1 MDIYGIS
8 VGLEVARPTMQG
20 NAKASKRGTTTGS
33 THAFIYISMMQIFK
47 SLPNRISQPVI
58 WQWPLFLL
66 FFLFIS
72 PSTLVSFCMNITNE
86 NGITGI
92 VHRIPLA
99 LFLSYFMACVAYFS
113 GKPWVKTIIYTFS
126 VALLATD
133 TFLHNVFHIYIQ
145 PFMVMLIGETNLQ
158 EAHDFFGTF
167 VLSRGGLITLLVIA
181 VSIALIIMA
190 ERLRSKVGQYILSRH
205 VLLTAVKVFT
215 CAVVLWGGCQMQTY
229 YKILSSDNID
239 DAPITGD
246 IFPND
251 SFTRLVY
258 SLSSVSLMHNQIEE
272 AIAATTHDTDKPT
285 IANHADSLDVVFVIG
300 ESYIKAHAG
309 IYGYSLN
316 TTPNMIKEQKEHRL
330 FAFTNVVSPIGSTS
344 ISMKNMLSV
353 NDLLAKEDWSRYP
366 LFPSLF
372 KKANFKVFFWDNQ
385 LNDSTSF
392 YAFTLNS
399 FIYDEAM
406 KRACYDQTNK
416 PLMGYDGA
424 LIDDFVKNK
433 QQDGKNNLVMFHLWG
448 QHIDANSRFPH
459 TRQFERF
466 TYKDVPNKA
475 KYLDKDKRQD
485 IANYDNAT
493 LYNDYVMGK
502 IFDLYRNTNAV
513 VVYLSD
519 HGEEEYDY
527 RNSKGRK
534 ACNKQQIPYMLKYVH
549 CIPFMIWCSDRYQ
562 AKHPE
567 IVKEIS
573 EALHCPFMI
582 DQVAQVLFH
591 LAGMRSQYYKPSND
605 LLSPSYRERKRI
617 LLNGLCFDDYDIK

>member
-1 MDIYGIS
+1 
-8 VGLEVARPTMQG
+8 
-20 NAKASKRGTTTGS
+20 
-33 THAFIYISMMQIFK
+33 
-47 SLPNRISQPVI
+47 
-58 WQWPLFLL
+58 
-66 FFLFIS
+66 
-72 PSTLVSFCMNITNE
+72 MNIANE

-99 LFLSYFMACVAYFS
+99 LFLSYVMACAAYLS
-113 GKPWVKTIIYTFS
+113 GKTWVKTIIYVFS

-133 TFLHNVFHIYIQ
+133 TFLHHVFHIYIQ
-145 PFMVMLIGETNLQ
+145 PFMVMLIGETNRQ
-158 EAHDFFGTF
+158 EAGEFFGTF
-167 VLSRGGLITLLVIA
+167 VLSRGGLITLFVILT
-181 VSIALIIMA
+181 SIALIIMA
-190 ERLRSKVGQYILSRH
+190 ERFRSKFSQYILSRH
-205 VLLTAVKVFT
+205 ALLTAVKVFT

-251 SFTRLVY
+251 SFTQLVY
-258 SLSSVSLMHNQIEE
+258 SLSSIPLMHNQVEK
-272 AIAATTHDTDKPT
+272 AIAATTHDTDQPT
-285 IANHADSLDVVFVIG
+285 IANDADSLYVVFVIG

-309 IYGYSLN
+309 IYGYPLN
-316 TTPNMIKEQKEHRL
+316 TTPNMTKEQGMHRL

-344 ISMKNMLSV
+344 HAMKNMLSV
-353 NDLLAKEDWSRYP
+353 NDLLSKEDWSRYP

-399 FIYDEAM
+399 FIYD
-406 KRACYDQTNK
+406 KTIKHACYDQTNR

-433 QQDGKNNLVMFHLWG
+433 QPDGKNNLVIFHLWG
-448 QHIDANSRFPH
+448 QHVDANSRFPH

-475 KYLDKDKRQD
+475 SYLDKSKKQD

-493 LYNDYVMGK
+493 LYNDYVLGK
-502 IFDLYRNTNAV
+502 IFDLYRNKNAV

-527 RNSKGRK
+527 RDSKGRK
-534 ACNKQQIPYMLKYVH
+534 KCSEQQTPLWLKYVN
-549 CIPFMIWCSDRYQ
+549 CVPFMIWCSDTYQ
-562 AKHPE
+562 AKHHDV
-567 IVKEIS
+567 VKQIIS
-573 EALHCPFMI
+573 AVHRPFMT

-591 LAGMRSQYYKPSND
+591 LAGMRSRYYKPNND
-605 LLSPSYRERKRI
+605 LLSPNYRARKRI

>member
-1 MDIYGIS
+1 M
-8 VGLEVARPTMQG
+8 TQ
-20 NAKASKRGTTTGS
+20 T
-33 THAFIYISMMQIFK
+33 FK
-47 SLPNRISQPVI
+47 SLPCRISQPII

-99 LFLSYFMACVAYFS
+99 LFLSYIMACVAYFS
-113 GKPWVKTIIYTFS
+113 GKLWVKTIIYAFS

-145 PFMVMLIGETNLQ
+145 PFMVMLIGETNHQ
-158 EAHDFFGTF
+158 EASEFFGTF
-167 VLSRGGLITLLVIA
+167 VLSSGGMITLLVI
-181 VSIALIIMA
+181 VTSIVLIIMA
-190 ERLRSKVGQYILSRH
+190 ERFRSKGSLYILSGH
-205 VLLTAVKVFT
+205 ALLTAVKVFT
-215 CAVVLWGGCQMQTY
+215 CAVVLWGGYQMQTY

-258 SLSSVSLMHNQIEE
+258 SLSSIPLMHNQVEK
-272 AIAATTHDTDKPT
+272 AIAATTHDTDKPAST
-285 IANHADSLDVVFVIG
+285 NDADSLYVVFVIG
-300 ESYIKAHAG
+300 ESYIKAHAS
-309 IYGYSLN
+309 IYGYPLN
-316 TTPNMIKEQKEHRL
+316 TTPSMIKEQKQHRL

-344 ISMKNMLSV
+344 IAMKNMLSV
-353 NDLLAKEDWSRYP
+353 NDLLAKEDWSKYP

-372 KKANFKVFFWDNQ
+372 KKAHFKVFFWDNQ

-406 KRACYDQTNK
+406 KLACYDQTNK
-416 PLMGYDGA
+416 PLMGYDGT

-433 QQDGKNNLVMFHLWG
+433 QPDGKYNLVMFHLWG
-448 QHIDANSRFPH
+448 QHVDANSRFPH

-475 KYLDKDKRQD
+475 SYLDKAKKQD

-493 LYNDYVMGK
+493 LYNDYVLGK
-502 IFDLYRNTNAV
+502 IFNLYRDRNAV
-513 VVYLSD
+513 LVYLSD

-527 RNSKGRK
+527 RDSKGRK
-534 ACNKQQIPYMLKYVH
+534 KCSEQQTPQWLKYVN
-549 CIPFMIWCSDRYQ
+549 CIPFIIWCSDSYQ
-562 AKHPE
+562 AKHPNV
-567 IVKEIS
+567 VKQIIN
-573 EALHCPFMI
+573 AVHRPFMS

-591 LAGMRSQYYKPSND
+591 IAGIRSRYYKPNND
-605 LLSPSYRERKRI
+605 LLSPSYRARKRI